1 MNINEFFELYFSC
14 CVRPERDWQKDPL
27 QKICCYFGKNGTGK
41 DGMNLGVHIYPF
53 HLNYKFHGIFSFYL
67 II

>member
-53 HLNYKFHGIFSFYL
+53 
-67 II
+67 